1 MFSFVGTN
9 SFHKKSGERNPRN
22 FYKSK
27 QADNTMVKNEKQP
40 KSENKTQYRNM
51 NDMNPNNT
59 GDYLRCFKRINIV
72 CSTSGIL
79 NAHVSK
85 RLN

>member
-9 SFHKKSGERNPRN
+9 SFHKSGERNTRN

-40 KSENKTQYRNM
+40 TSENKTQNRNA

-59 GDYLRCFKRINIV
+59 LDYLRCFKPISIV
-72 CSTSGIL
+72 CSTSGTL
-79 NAHVSK
+79 NANVSK